1 MRPLTR
7 NYLMAKFREYYL
19 AASRDAPTRI
29 DSPRLE
35 SREWSLM
42 LPPDLG
48 SREWGF
54 MFFDESGM
62 RRHKS
67 FLSQGEL
74 VDYLLGMVPAH
85 VYYSAAYYQRPA
97 APTMKEKLWQGAD
110 LIFDLDADHLK
121 KAPRSYAQM
130 LDLVK
135 KETLKLL
142 GFLIDDFGFAEQ
154 SISVV
159 FSGGRGYHIHVR
171 DRRVFSLGSSERR
184 EIVDY
189 LAGRG
194 LEIERLITKRLV
206 SGDSG
211 VKEAKVLTC
220 PQEGAPG
227 WRGRLNRAIVS
238 FAEDLQE
245 LDREEA
251 IIRLSSLEGI
261 GPANASRFYSY
272 IQDERALEQIRGGN
286 LDGMWKISG
295 VWKEIF
301 KRCITDEGVA
311 IGFSLDEER
320 GETDEPVTADVRRLI
335 RCPTSLHGGSGLRV
349 TPLSLQALEEFD
361 PLWDAVVFGEDPV
374 AVDVLRPFSTEMIGQ
389 SYNLQE
395 GRTELPACVAVF
407 LMARGAAE
415 LGRAADR

>member
-7 NYLMAKFREYYL
+7 NYLQSKFREYYI
-19 AASRDAPTRI
+19 AASREAPTRFN
-29 DSPRLE
+29 SEHLE
-35 SREWSLM
+35 SREWNLM
-42 LPPDLG
+42 LPPNLD

-54 MFFDESGM
+54 MFFDDSGM

-67 FLSQGEL
+67 FFSKGEL

-121 KAPRSYAQM
+121 KAPKSYGQM
-130 LDLVK
+130 LALVK
-135 KETLKLL
+135 RETLKLL
-142 GFLIDDFGFAEQ
+142 GFLIDDFGFAEE

-171 DRRVFSLGSSERR
+171 DPAVFSLGSDERR

-194 LEIERLITKRLV
+194 LEIERLIAKRLV

-211 VKEAKVLTC
+211 VKEARVLTC
-220 PQEGAPG
+220 PPQDAPG
-227 WRGRLNRAIVS
+227 WRGRLNRAILS
-238 FAEDLQE
+238 FAEDLQK

-251 IIRLSSLEGI
+251 IGRLSSLEGI
-261 GPANASRFYSY
+261 GAAYASRFYSY
-272 IQDERALEQIRGGN
+272 IQDERALEQIRDGN

-295 VWKEIF
+295 VWNEIF

-311 IGFSLDEER
+311 IGFSLDEQR

-349 TPLSLQALEEFD
+349 TPLTLQSLEEFD
-361 PLWDAVVFGEDPV
+361 PLWDAVVFGEEPV
-374 AVDVLRPFSTEMIGQ
+374 TVEMIKPFRTEMIGQ

-395 GRTELPACVAVF
+395 GKTEVPACVAVF

-415 LGRAADR
+415 LARATDR